1 LQATVSLDA
10 RCPRN
15 PTERVNVLKRLL
27 TPLFLCVIIAAGL
40 VEVVAP
46 ASRAGGGRGSTDAS
60 DAVAHPAGA
69 TSLTAKAVAAAN
81 AFKASLSSSQRA
93 TLQYSFNSPAKEK
106 GWSNLPIAL
115 VARNGVRV
123 ADLDAVQLAK
133 LKKLQLGQ
141 GADFTLDYWFE

>member
-1 LQATVSLDA
+1 LQASVSLDA

-15 PTERVNVLKRLL
+15 PTERVERAQAISDA
-27 TPLFLCVIIAAGL
+27 PLPVCDHRRGACRGG
-40 VEVVAP
+40 
-46 ASRAGGGRGSTDAS
+46 RAGVSGRRRERVDGRKRCRGASGRHHLADREGGS
-60 DAVAHPAGA
+60 
-69 TSLTAKAVAAAN
+69 AAN

-93 TLQYSFNSPAKEK
+93 TVQYSFNSPAKEK